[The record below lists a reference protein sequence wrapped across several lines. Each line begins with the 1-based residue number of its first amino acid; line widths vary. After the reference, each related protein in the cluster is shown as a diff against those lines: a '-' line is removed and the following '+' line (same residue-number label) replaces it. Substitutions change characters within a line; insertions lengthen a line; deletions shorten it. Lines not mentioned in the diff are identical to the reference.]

1 MLWGFVECNRI
12 CRHPSTEYNQ
22 QGLNMALI
30 GRVKKQAALQ
40 LHEEIVADNFSALEC
55 DLTFYSLVRGLAMR
69 HQAKFVLD
77 YGAGRNRYAQ
87 DFSADTDSFLIRDLR
102 DLRYGGAEV
111 TAADVDPEVM
121 THPTSEHQHIIVP
134 GQPLPIADGKFDLIV
149 SDYVFEHIE
158 DAAAVANELQRLLRP
173 GGWLVVR
180 TPNRY
185 GYLKLAASLVPN
197 RLHDAVLKYV
207 QPHRKA
213 VDTFPTFYRLNCR
226 SDFERYFNQCSVN
239 VMSDS
244 WEPAYFFGKVWL
256 YRLFSV
262 LHKFMPKFF
271 GTASIFILQKSE
283 KA

>member
-1 MLWGFVECNRI
+1 MQPHL
-12 CRHPSTEYNQ
+12 PPYKQ
-22 QGLNMALI
+22 QGMTMALI
-30 GRVKKQAALQ
+30 GRVKREAALR

-69 HQAKFVLD
+69 HKVKHVLD

-87 DFSADTDSFLIRDLR
+87 DFNQDTDSYLLRDLR
-102 DLRYGGAEV
+102 DLRYGGAKV
-111 TAADVDPEVM
+111 TAADVDPEVL
-121 THPTSEHQHIIVP
+121 THPTSENQHVIVP
-134 GQPLPIADGKFDLIV
+134 GESLPIEDGTFDLIV

-158 DAAAVANELQRLLRP
+158 DPKIVADELQRLLRP
-173 GGWLVVR
+173 GGWLAVR

-226 SDFERYFNQCSVN
+226 KDFERYFNQCSVS

-244 WEPAYFFGKVWL
+244 WEPAYFFGRVWL

-262 LHKFMPKFF
+262 LHKFMPKMF
-271 GTASIFILQKSE
+271 GTASIFILQKNE
-283 KA
+283 KP